1 MTILETILAE
11 KRNEVAKAKKAISKD
26 RIIAKAIACRAPRPF
41 KRALHQVPFA
51 LIAEVK
57 RASPSKGTLVEDF
70 EHTKIAAEFQAGG
83 AHALSVLTDRNYFGG
98 DESHIEQV
106 KEVVDLPILRKDFIV
121 DEYQVYES
129 RALGA
134 DAILLIV
141 RALPVSELRQ
151 LYECAASLAMA
162 VLVETHTEKEIE
174 IANSIGAEIIGVNNR
189 DLSTFQANLSTSVAL
204 FPFIRSDA
212 LAVSESGISS
222 VADVLALRQAGF
234 RAALIG
240 EAVITRADRAA
251 AVRELIPR

>member
-1 MTILETILAE
+1 VTIFETILGE
-11 KRNEVAKAKKAISKD
+11 KRNEVAKAMKAISKD
-26 RIIAKAIACRAPRPF
+26 HIIERAIACRAPRPF
-41 KRALHQVPFA
+41 TRTLRQVPFA
-51 LIAEVK
+51 LIAEIK
-57 RASPSKGTLVEDF
+57 RASPSKGTLVDNF
-70 EHTKIAAEFQAGG
+70 DHTKIAAEFQAGG
-83 AHALSVLTDRNYFGG
+83 ARALSVLTDRKYFGG
-98 DESHIEQV
+98 DHSHIEQV
-106 KEVVDLPILRKDFIV
+106 KAVVDLPILRKDFIV

-141 RALPVSELRQ
+141 RALTVSELRH
-151 LYECAASLAMA
+151 LYECAGSLAMA
-162 VLVETHTEKEIE
+162 VLVEAHTEKEIE

-222 VADVLALRQAGF
+222 AADVLALRLAGF

-240 EAVITRADRAA
+240 EAVLTRADRAA

>member
-11 KRNEVAKAKKAISKD
+11 KQNEVEKSKKAISKD
-26 RIIAKAIACRAPRPF
+26 EIIARAIACRSPRPF
-41 KRALHQVPFA
+41 KRALRQVPFA

-57 RASPSKGTLVEDF
+57 RASPSKGTLAEHFD
-70 EHTKIAAEFQAGG
+70 HTKIAAEFQAGG
-83 AHALSVLTDRNYFGG
+83 AHAISVLTDRKYFGG
-98 DESHIEQV
+98 DQSHIQQV
-106 KEVVDLPILRKDFIV
+106 KDIVDVPVLRKDFII

-141 RALPVSELRQ
+141 RALTVNELRH
-151 LYECAASLAMA
+151 LYECAGSLAMA
-162 VLVETHTEKEIE
+162 VLVEAHTEKEIE

-222 VADVLALRQAGF
+222 VADVLALRLAGF

>member
-1 MTILETILAE
+1 VTIFETILGE
-11 KRNEVAKAKKAISKD
+11 KRNEVAKSKEAISKD
-26 RIIAKAIACRAPRPF
+26 RIIARAIASQAPRPF
-41 KRALHQVPFA
+41 NRALCQVPFA
-51 LIAEVK
+51 VIAEVK
-57 RASPSKGTLVEDF
+57 KTSPSKGTLVDDF
-70 EHTKIAAEFQAGG
+70 DHTKIAGEFQAGG
-83 AHALSVLTDRNYFGG
+83 AHALSVLTDRKYFGG
-98 DESHIEQV
+98 DQSHIQEV
-106 KEVVDLPILRKDFIV
+106 KEVVDLPILRKDFIL

-141 RALPVSELRQ
+141 RALTVNELRQ

-189 DLSTFQANLSTSVAL
+189 DLSTFQTNLSTSLAL

-222 VADVLALRQAGF
+222 VDDVLVLRQAGF

-251 AVRELIPR
+251 AVRKLIPR

>member
-1 MTILETILAE
+1 MTILEAILGD
-11 KRNEVAKAKKAISKD
+11 KRKEVAEAKKAISKD
-26 RIIAKAIACRAPRPF
+26 QIVAKAIASRAPRPF
-41 KRALHQVPFA
+41 KRALDRASFA
-51 LIAEVK
+51 LIAELK
-57 RASPSKGTLVEDF
+57 RSSPSKGTLVEPFD
-70 EHTKIAAEFQAGG
+70 HTKIAAEFQAGG
-83 AHALSVLTDRNYFGG
+83 AHALSVLTDRKYFGG
-98 DESHIEQV
+98 DQSYIQQV

-141 RALPVSELRQ
+141 RALSVSELRQ

-162 VLVETHTEKEIE
+162 VLVETHNAKEIE

-189 DLSTFQANLSTSVAL
+189 DLSTFEANLSTSLTL
-204 FPFIRSDA
+204 FPCIRPDA

-222 VADVLALRQAGF
+222 VADVLVLREAGF
-234 RAALIG
+234 QAALIG
-240 EAVITRADRAA
+240 EGVVTRSDRAA

>member
-1 MTILETILAE
+1 MTILETILE
-11 KRNEVAKAKKAISKD
+11 DKRKEVAAAKKVISKD
-26 RIIAKAIACRAPRPF
+26 QIIARAIASGAPRPF
-41 KRALHQVPFA
+41 KRALNRVPFA
-51 LIAEVK
+51 LIAEIK
-57 RASPSKGTLVEDF
+57 RASPSKGTLVEHFD
-70 EHTKIAAEFQAGG
+70 HTKIAVEFRAGG
-83 AHALSVLTDRNYFGG
+83 AHALSVLTDTKYFGG
-98 DESHIEQV
+98 DQSYIQQV

-141 RALPVSELRQ
+141 RALTVSELR
-151 LYECAASLAMA
+151 LLHECAGSLAMA
-162 VLVETHTEKEIE
+162 VLVETHTEMEIE

-189 DLSTFQANLSTSVAL
+189 DLSTFEVNISTSLTL

-222 VADVLALRQAGF
+222 AADVLAVRQAGF

-240 EAVITRADRAA
+240 EGVVTRADRAA